1 MNAYHFGLLGFSSL
15 FVLHMLGTIHILRQ
29 LKGSK
34 KAVFA
39 DVQYYIY
46 ADKVG
51 GSEKVQNYADVIYEW
66 SLTLNGQG
74 LLNKIIAHFSFGL
87 NKGDLYKTAELCIHF
102 ACQGELSV
110 F

>member
-1 MNAYHFGLLGFSSL
+1 MKIQKSKIAIL
-15 FVLHMLGTIHILRQ
+15 VLNQCPI
-29 LKGSK
+29 S
-34 KAVFA
+34 AVFQIVRFA
-39 DVQYYIY
+39 GDQKTALTGDSLYIY
-46 ADKVG
+46 AVKVG
-51 GSEKVQNYADVIYEW
+51 ADVIDEW

-74 LLNKIIAHFSFGL
+74 MLNKIIAHFSFCL